1 VDAELRQIL
10 QTVATSGPV
19 TRAELR
25 DLIERRGGRFSGR
38 AVAEAL
44 RRELIRPCSEPGE
57 AAAAP
62 DFEASIIAEEA
73 YVLTREGAVALGVDK
88 DGYP

>member
-10 QTVATSGPV
+10 QAVATSGPV

-25 DLIERRGGRFSGR
+25 DVIERRGRRFSGR
-38 AVAEAL
+38 AVAEAI
-44 RRELIRPCSEPGE
+44 RKGLIRPFSEPGE

-62 DFEASIIAEEA
+62 DLEASINAEEA

-88 DGYP
+88 DGHP

>member
-10 QTVATSGPV
+10 EAVAASGPA

-25 DLIERRGGRFSGR
+25 GVLERRGGRFSGR
-38 AVAEAL
+38 AVAEAI
-44 RRELIRPCSEPGE
+44 RKGLIRPFSEPGE
-57 AAAAP
+57 AAGAP
-62 DFEASIIAEEA
+62 DLEASITAEEA

-88 DGYP
+88 DAYP